1 MPPPVNVFICDDV
14 PELRR
19 LIRCELEADPALR
32 VVGEAADGAGGIAG
46 VMQTAPD
53 AILLDLSMPGMDG
66 LEALPIIRKAAPDA
80 ALLVYTGF
88 AEERLGEVSLAR
100 GADRYLQK
108 DQPAEAVRQAVLE
121 AVAERRANGA
131 AR

>member
-1 MPPPVNVFICDDV
+1 MPPPVSVFICDDV
-14 PELRR
+14 PELRK

-46 VMQTAPD
+46 VIQTAPD

-66 LEALPIIRKAAPDA
+66 LEALPVIRKVAPHA
-80 ALLVYTGF
+80 ALLVFSGF

-108 DQPAEAVRQAVLE
+108 DQPPEAVRQAVLE
-121 AVAERRANGA
+121 AVAERRLGGA